1 MCSNWRTA
9 RDAEAT
15 LQELNAAN
23 LIWAFDF
30 LPAIDP
36 VTGKEVYPDLNDY
49 TEVSG
54 GSMRRRT
61 RLLKR

>member
-1 MCSNWRTA
+1 MCSSWRTA
-9 RDAEAT
+9 RDTEAA

-49 TEVSG
+49 TEVSD
-54 GSMRRRT
+54 GSIHRRIRP
-61 RLLKR
+61 LKR